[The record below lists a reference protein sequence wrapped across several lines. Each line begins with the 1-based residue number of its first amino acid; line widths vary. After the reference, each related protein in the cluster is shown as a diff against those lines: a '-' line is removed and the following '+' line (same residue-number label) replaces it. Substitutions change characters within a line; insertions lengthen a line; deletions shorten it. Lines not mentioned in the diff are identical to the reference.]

1 LIKVNRFIGSEGL
14 LPNKYRRF
22 YMTTTSINRIKKP
35 LFGKPLFYYMLAV
48 ALFICAVIIH
58 PWDYQYKEF
67 ITAHR
72 FLDIGS
78 LEVFLSLVRVFGN
91 GGIAAILALIFAAYG
106 YKKLAYRIVVSLIVM
121 GIIVNVLKPV
131 AGRERPNEKN
141 NHSFPS
147 GDTATAAA
155 FFPPMTA
162 KSNIFIPG
170 AIILTPAVGFLR
182 TYDNWHWLS
191 DVFTGMGIGFLAAG
205 FALYFC
211 EKKNR
216 FYKLICCK
224 IKPRYYAIISV
235 IVLLSCFL
243 PELISGGGKYFSFT
257 SFFAPSLYVWLI
269 AVYIPFIFNK
279 RSEKCKPVFKPVGQ
293 LKQYFIR
300 NVNNQ
305 CKSIHTK
312 ILNTK
317 TALYQ
322 KQPTCQNCSKYT
334 DINFSTTPLRK
345 IVLPILAV
353 ILVLILIVPPWI
365 FDNLQNIAQ
374 PSSGIGIGIIVLLI
388 ALYKI
393 KKSNNHKRIKPTLT
407 SGIFVLIIFTLL
419 TLIPAIL

>member
-1 LIKVNRFIGSEGL
+1 
-14 LPNKYRRF
+14 
-22 YMTTTSINRIKKP
+22 MTTTSINRTKKR
-35 LFGKPLFYYMLAV
+35 LFAKPLFYYIIAV
-48 ALFICAVIIH
+48 ALFICAAIIH

-67 ITAHR
+67 ITTHR

-78 LEVFLSLVRVFGN
+78 LEIFLGLIRVFGN

-106 YKKLAYRIVVSLIVM
+106 YKKLAYRIAVSLIVM
-121 GIIVNVLKPV
+121 GVIVNVLKPV

-155 FFPPMTA
+155 FFPPMAA
-162 KSNIFIPG
+162 KSSIFIPG

-191 DVFTGMGIGFLAAG
+191 DVFTGMGVGFLAAG

-211 EKKNR
+211 KKENR

-224 IKPRYYAIISV
+224 IKPRYYAIVSV
-235 IVLLSCFL
+235 IVLLACFL

-257 SFFAPSLYVWLI
+257 SFFAPSLYIWLT
-269 AVYIPFIFNK
+269 AVYIPFFFNE
-279 RSEKCKPVFKPVGQ
+279 RSEKCKPVFKPIGQ
-293 LKQYFIR
+293 LKQYFIQ

-305 CKSIHTK
+305 CTSTHTK
-312 ILNTK
+312 TLNTK
-317 TALYQ
+317 ATLYQ
-322 KQPTCQNCSKYT
+322 RQPTCQNYSENT
-334 DINFSTTPLRK
+334 NTNLSITPPRK
-345 IVLPILAV
+345 IGLPILTV
-353 ILVLILIVPPWI
+353 ILALILIVPPWI

-393 KKSNNHKRIKPTLT
+393 KKSNNYKRIKPTLI
-407 SGIFVLIIFTLL
+407 SGILVLIIFTLL
-419 TLIPAIL
+419 TLLPALLWS